1 MKKLL
6 TGCLL
11 FASVIIQSFAQP
23 APAAPADSV
32 TMDAAVLA
40 DAIIEE
46 AKHYLGRP
54 YQWAANGPDR
64 FDCTGFTKFIFAKFG
79 FKLSRTVPG
88 QASDGRPVE
97 GSFDALQKGDI
108 LIFGARLNKKAP
120 GHAAIFIEMDPKGDN
135 FKFIHAAKRG
145 VIITELKETY
155 YKDRFLGAVRILP
168 DFNPMPAE
176 DTTVVDFLI
185 PENTILPP
193 DTLRLAVGD
202 KRIVLFENGT
212 WVEVYDDGSMHTP
225 SSKDPVYLF
234 ADGRWHT
241 ASPSS
246 TVTIP
251 SLQKEGASASEP
263 VRSAAARS
271 STQTSTEKQ
280 YHTIRSGDTLSKI
293 AARYHTSVKALCSLN
308 GINQNTVLKIGK
320 KIRVK

>member
-1 MKKLL
+1 MKKILI
-6 TGCLL
+6 GCIL
-11 FASVIIQSFAQP
+11 FASVIIPSFAQP
-23 APAAPADSV
+23 APSAPADSV
-32 TMDAAVLA
+32 SMDAAAVA
-40 DAIIEE
+40 DAIVEE
-46 AKHYLGRP
+46 AMHYLGRP

-64 FDCTGFTKFIFAKFG
+64 FDCTGFTKYVFAKFG
-79 FKLSRTVPG
+79 IRLSRTVPG

-97 GSFDALQKGDI
+97 GGFDALQKGDI
-108 LIFGARLNKKAP
+108 LIFGGRLNKKAP

-135 FKFIHAAKRG
+135 FTFIHAARRG

-155 YKDRFLGAVRILP
+155 YHDRFLGAVRILP
-168 DFNPMPAE
+168 DFSPVQE
-176 DTTVVDFLI
+176 DTSAVDLFI

-202 KRIVLFENGT
+202 KRIVLFANGT
-212 WVEVYDDGSMHTP
+212 WVEVYDDGSMHLP
-225 SSKDPVYLF
+225 SGTDPVYLF

-241 ASPSS
+241 APATS
-246 TVTIP
+246 TVKIP
-251 SLQKEGASASEP
+251 TLQKEESSSDTQVRSSAS
-263 VRSAAARS
+263 RS

-293 AARYHTSVKALCSLN
+293 AARYHTSVKALCNLN